1 MINCMMLR
9 IAPELNEVK
18 DIVSVGVRNKW
29 LVVLLGV
36 FGVNY
41 KGRAVSELSC
51 GERLLIIKPDRC
63 VLIHNSSGVNPI
75 NWMREGSSINA
86 KLNDEVLKIK
96 VLNINPREELVLI
109 IKKVSAVFTNDFSS
123 AGELRV
129 IGSEADMARRIYE
142 NPSIISKNFRPVSL
156 EEQTKYGFID
166 VLGCEEKDYVI
177 VECKRYKAG
186 LSGVQQL
193 RRYVEK
199 FKKARGINN
208 VKGVLA
214 APSITRN
221 ALKMLNDWG
230 FSFKRVEP
238 PMHLIGERMV
248 QEKLSKF
255 LHEDETKN

>member
-1 MINCMMLR
+1 MLR
-9 IAPELNEVK
+9 VTPELNEVK

-29 LVVLLGV
+29 LVVLVGV

-41 KGRAVSELSC
+41 KGRAISELSC
-51 GERLLIIKPDRC
+51 GERLLIIKPDGC
-63 VLIHNSSGVNPI
+63 VLIHNSEGVNPI

-86 KLNDEVLKIK
+86 KLDEEVLNIK
-96 VLNINPREELVLI
+96 VLNINPREELVLRI
-109 IKKVSAVFTNDFSS
+109 QKVSVVFTNGFSS
-123 AGELRV
+123 VGELRV
-129 IGSEADMARRIYE
+129 IGSEADMARKIYE
-142 NPSIISKNFRPVSL
+142 NPSVISKNFKPVSL

-166 VLGCEEKDYVI
+166 VLGCEGEDYVV
-177 VECKRYKAG
+177 VECKRYRAG

-214 APSITRN
+214 APSITKN
-221 ALKMLNDWG
+221 AFKMLTDWG
-230 FSFKRVEP
+230 FSYKRVEP
-238 PMHLIGERMV
+238 PMHLIGEKTV

-255 LHEDETKN
+255 LHENETKN